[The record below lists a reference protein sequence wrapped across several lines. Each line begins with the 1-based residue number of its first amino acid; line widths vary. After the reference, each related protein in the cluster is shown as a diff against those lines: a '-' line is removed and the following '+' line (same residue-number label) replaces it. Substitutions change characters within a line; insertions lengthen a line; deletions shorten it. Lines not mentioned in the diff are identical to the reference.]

1 MRRTEF
7 NYRVEATLEVHG
19 IELALLQFAAQH
31 HYDTGCKRAFAQ
43 GGFGYGWINRFLA
56 EDESFVDLDI
66 EHMDLAIADRTVEVQ
81 ASSREIDLLRKCL
94 EFYPHNGMQ
103 QTANTKVVRRLQDAL
118 AQAFQDIQ
126 TEFVR
131 LNGEGKHL

>member
-81 ASSREIDLLRKCL
+81 ASSREIDILRKCL
-94 EFYPHNGMQ
+94 EVFSHPKLTLG
-103 QTANTKVVRRLQDAL
+103 QTAIVRRLSAAL

-131 LNGEGKHL
+131 LNGESKEL